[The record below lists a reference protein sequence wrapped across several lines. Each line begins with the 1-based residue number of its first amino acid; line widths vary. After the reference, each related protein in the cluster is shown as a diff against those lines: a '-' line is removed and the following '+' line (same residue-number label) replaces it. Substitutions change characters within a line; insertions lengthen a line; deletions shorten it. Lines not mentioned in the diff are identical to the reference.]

1 MIRLAFTIALSHLLS
16 RRRQTLVSLLGV
28 TLGVAFFL
36 AVSSLMQGSDNDFI
50 KRLVDNSPHVTV
62 YDEFREVRPQ
72 PALLSF
78 PDAVVEIRSVKP
90 RTEVRGIRQYKEKL
104 ALIADFPRVRV
115 APVLVGQAIV
125 TFAGK
130 DLGATINGVVPD
142 LMLKVST
149 IEEHFVAGS
158 LETLAANP
166 NGIVIGTG
174 LADKFGV
181 RIGRNLTITSPVGVV
196 RTMKIVGL
204 FRTGNAAYD
213 DGQAFVLLKRSQ
225 ELLNRPN
232 IANRL
237 ILKLEDPDLSPS
249 VASAVETAIGYKSQ
263 SWQEAGQDI
272 MSLLKV
278 RRIMMYSV
286 VGAIL
291 IVASFGIY
299 NVISTVVL
307 EKTRDIAIMK
317 SIGFHARDVLLIF
330 LIEGAAVGIAGSLF
344 GTGLGFAM
352 MLGLSR
358 VEIKTPFN
366 TEPTSLPLDWG
377 LFPVALG
384 IGFAMAS
391 SLAAAFLPARK
402 GAGVHPVDILRGAA

>member
-1 MIRLAFTIALSHLLS
+1 MIRLGYTIALSHLLS

-28 TLGVAFFL
+28 TLGVAFFM
-36 AVSSLMQGSDNDFI
+36 ATSSLMQGSDQDFI

-62 YDEFREVRPQ
+62 YDEYREVRPQ
-72 PALLSF
+72 PVFASF
-78 PDAVVEIRSVKP
+78 PGATIEIRSVKP
-90 RTEVRGIRQYKEKL
+90 RAEVRGIRQYKQQLE
-104 ALIADFPRVRV
+104 LITDMPGVRV
-115 APVLVGQAIV
+115 APVLVGQVIV
-125 TFAGK
+125 SFAGK
-130 DLGATINGVVPD
+130 ALGAAINGVVPE

-149 IEEHFVAGS
+149 IEEHFVEGS
-158 LETLAANP
+158 LETLASNP

-174 LADKFGV
+174 LADKFGI
-181 RIGRNLTITSPVGVV
+181 RMGKNLTVTSPFGVV

-204 FRTGNAAYD
+204 FRTGNAIYD
-213 DGQAFVLLKRSQ
+213 DGQTFVLLKRSQ

-232 IANRL
+232 AANRL
-237 ILKLEDPDLSPS
+237 IMKLEDPDQSPAVAKS
-249 VASAVETAIGYKSQ
+249 VEEAIGYKTQ
-263 SWQEAGQDI
+263 SWQEASQDI

-286 VGAIL
+286 VAAIL

-317 SIGFHARDVLLIF
+317 SIGFRARDILFVF
-330 LIEGAAVGIAGSLF
+330 LVEGTIVGLAGSVL

-352 MLGLSR
+352 MFGLSQI
-358 VEIKTPFN
+358 EIKTPFN
-366 TEPTSLPLDWG
+366 TEPTTLPLDWG
-377 LFPVALG
+377 IVPVALG

-391 SLAAAFLPARK
+391 ALIAAFLPARK
-402 GAGVHPVDILRGAA
+402 GSSVHPVDILRGAA

>member
-1 MIRLAFTIALSHLLS
+1 MIRLGFTIALSHLLT

-28 TLGVAFFL
+28 MLGVAFFL

-62 YDEFREVRPQ
+62 YDEFRTVRPQ
-72 PALLSF
+72 PAVLSF

-104 ALIADFPRVRV
+104 ALIADIPRVRV

-125 TFAGK
+125 TFTGK

-142 LMLKVST
+142 LMTNVST

-158 LETLAANP
+158 LETLASNP
-166 NGIVIGTG
+166 SGIVIGTG

-181 RIGRNLTITSPVGVV
+181 RMGKNLTVTSPVGVV

-232 IANRL
+232 VANRL

-249 VASAVETAIGYKSQ
+249 VASAVEAAIGYKSQ
-263 SWQEAGQDI
+263 SWQEASQDL

-286 VGAIL
+286 VAAIL

-330 LIEGAAVGIAGSLF
+330 LIEGATVGFAGSLL

-358 VEIKTPFN
+358 VEVKTPFN
-366 TEPTSLPLDWG
+366 TEPTTLPLDWG

-391 SLAAAFLPARK
+391 SLVAAFLPARK
-402 GAGVHPVDILRGAA
+402 GASVHPVDILRGAA

>member
-1 MIRLAFTIALSHLLS
+1 MTRLAFAIAMSHLLS

-62 YDEFREVRPQ
+62 YDEFRQVRPQ
-72 PALLSF
+72 PAHLLF
-78 PDAVVEIRSVKP
+78 PEAVVEIRSVKP

-104 ALIADFPRVRV
+104 ALIADFAGVRV

-142 LMLKVST
+142 LMLRVST
-149 IEEHFVAGS
+149 IDEHFVAGS
-158 LETLAANP
+158 LETLASNP
-166 NGIVIGTG
+166 SGIVIGTG

-181 RIGRNLTITSPVGVV
+181 RMGKNLTVTSPVGVV

-249 VASAVETAIGYKSQ
+249 VASAVETAVGYKSQ
-263 SWQEAGQDI
+263 SWQEASQDL

-317 SIGFHARDVLLIF
+317 SIGFHARDVLVIF
-330 LIEGAAVGIAGSLF
+330 LIEGATVGIAGSLF

-358 VEIKTPFN
+358 VEVKTPFN

-384 IGFAMAS
+384 IGFAMAA

-402 GAGVHPVDILRGAA
+402 GASVHPVDILRGAA